1 MGKTSVVAT
10 LAAALAT
17 GSLLTGLTS
26 PTALTG
32 PTGSAGPTGPTSS
45 AGAPPHAPA
54 VAAEADSGPGGSPQ
68 SADAPPGPG
77 VDLDTVTIPE
87 LQDRMADGS
96 LTPSALTAAYLRR
109 IKAINPKIH
118 AVLRTDPTALRQA
131 AASDARHRHGGTRG
145 PLDGIPVLLK
155 DNVNTRDMPTTAGSS
170 ALAGTPPDTDAPLVT
185 RLRDAGAVILGKT
198 NLSEWANFRAAKP
211 TSGWSAVGGQTHN
224 PYVLDRNPCGSS
236 SGSAAALAASLSQ
249 VAIGT
254 ETDGSIVCPAGMN
267 GVVGHKPSHGLVSQT
282 GVVPI
287 SAEQDT
293 AGPMARNVTDA
304 ALTLSVL
311 SGGDA
316 SHPGRT
322 SSPRRTALPGGTSH
336 PAGSSSLPGGRSGG
350 FGPTSPLGSP
360 DLLGELTH
368 RGSLHGKRIGL
379 WRLPS
384 LGPEVDAVM
393 TRTAAKLR
401 TAGAEVVEVTPPYQQ
416 RLAELE
422 FPALYSEFHRDID
435 AYLAT
440 RHGPR
445 NLAALIGFHRTHP
458 AERTCFAGQELF
470 ERALVAPPTTDPAY
484 RAKRAELKDLSRRSL
499 DETLSTHRLDAI
511 AAPTNPPAWTTD
523 CARGDNDVI
532 PSSTPAAVAGYP
544 SLSVPAGF
552 VNKLPVGLLLMAG
565 DHQDAALLSLG
576 AMVQHRLDAW
586 RAPGYLSSVGPDT
599 SR

>member
-1 MGKTSVVAT
+1 MRSRSMVTLLVALGAGALVIPGASQPRAEAVT
-10 LAAALAT
+10 AALSANFAQQQGNSRAT
-17 GSLLTGLTS
+17 SGLD
-26 PTALTG
+26 
-32 PTGSAGPTGPTSS
+32 
-45 AGAPPHAPA
+45 H
-54 VAAEADSGPGGSPQ
+54 
-68 SADAPPGPG
+68 
-77 VDLDTVTIPE
+77 LDTVTIPE
-87 LQDRMADGS
+87 LQARMAHGS
-96 LTPSALTAAYLRR
+96 LTASALTRAYLRR
-109 IKAINPKIH
+109 IATIDPVTH

-131 AASDARHRHGGTRG
+131 AASDARHRHGTTRG

-155 DNVNTRDMPTTAGSS
+155 DNVDTHDMPTTAGSL
-170 ALAGTPPDTDAPLVT
+170 ALAGTPPDRDAALVT

-198 NLSEWANFRAAKP
+198 NLSEWANFRAEKP

-236 SGSAAALAASLSQ
+236 AGSAAALAASLSQ

-267 GVVGHKPSHGLVSQT
+267 GVVGHKPTLGLVSRS

-293 AGPMARNVTDA
+293 AGPMARNVTDV
-304 ALTLSVL
+304 ALTLAVL
-311 SGGDA
+311 SGDN
-316 SHPGRT
+316 SIHPST
-322 SSPRRTALPGGTSH
+322 PGGPGDPIGTS
-336 PAGSSSLPGGRSGG
+336 GPGGLR
-350 FGPTSPLGSP
+350 
-360 DLLGELTH
+360 
-368 RGSLHGKRIGL
+368 GKRIGL

-384 LGPEVDAVM
+384 LGPKVDALM
-393 TRTAAKLR
+393 TRTAQRLR
-401 TAGAEVVEVTPPYQQ
+401 SAGAEVVEVTPPYQD

-422 FPALYSEFHRDID
+422 FPALFSEFHRDID

-445 NLAALIGFHRTHP
+445 NLAGLIAFDRAHP

-470 ERALVAPPTTDPAY
+470 ERALAAPPTTDPAY
-484 RAKRAELKDLSRRSL
+484 RAKAAELRNLSRRSL
-499 DETLSTHRLDAI
+499 DETIAAHRLDAI

-552 VNKLPVGLLLMAG
+552 VDELPVGLLLMAG
-565 DHQDAALLSLG
+565 GHRDAALLSLG
-576 AMVQHRLDAW
+576 AAVEHRLHAW
-586 RAPGYLSSVGPDT
+586 RAPRYLPSVSPESSRG
-599 SR
+599 

>member
-1 MGKTSVVAT
+1 MRQRSVAMLIAVTAV
-10 LAAALAT
+10 
-17 GSLLTGLTS
+17 GSLLAGTPVPGALAAESGAGSS
-26 PTALTG
+26 PS
-32 PTGSAGPTGPTSS
+32 P
-45 AGAPPHAPA
+45 AGAR
-54 VAAEADSGPGGSPQ
+54 
-68 SADAPPGPG
+68 PPGPAG
-77 VDLDTVTIPE
+77 VDLETVTIPE
-87 LQDRMADGS
+87 LQARMADGS
-96 LTPSALTAAYLRR
+96 LTSSALTAAYLQR
-109 IKAINPKIH
+109 IETVDPKIN

-131 AASDARHRHGGTRG
+131 AASDIRHRHGRARG

-155 DNVNTRDMPTTAGSS
+155 DNVNTRGMPTTAGSL
-170 ALAGTPPDTDAPLVT
+170 ALAGSPPDTDAALVT

-211 TSGWSAVGGQTHN
+211 TSGWSAVGGQTGN

-267 GVVGHKPSHGLVSQT
+267 GVVGHKPSLGLVSQA

-304 ALTLSVL
+304 ALTLAVL
-311 SGGDA
+311 RGD
-316 SHPGRT
+316 
-322 SSPRRTALPGGTSH
+322 
-336 PAGSSSLPGGRSGG
+336 GSSQPGVAGATRASGASGSLPEESARPGTLR
-350 FGPTSPLGSP
+350 
-360 DLLGELTH
+360 
-368 RGSLHGKRIGL
+368 GKRIGL

-384 LGPEVDAVM
+384 LGPEVDALM
-393 TRTAAKLR
+393 TRTAEKLR
-401 TAGAEVVEVTPPYQQ
+401 SAGAEVVQVTPPYQE
-416 RLAELE
+416 RLAQLE
-422 FPALYSEFHRDID
+422 YPALLSEFHRDID

-440 RHGPR
+440 RKGPR
-445 NLAALIGFHRTHP
+445 NLAELIEFNRAHP

-470 ERALVAPPTTDPAY
+470 EQALAAPATTDPGY
-484 RAKRAELKDLSRRSL
+484 RVMRAELKDLSRRSL
-499 DETLSTHRLDAI
+499 DETMAAHRLDAI

-552 VNKLPVGLLLMAG
+552 VNELPVGLLLTAG
-565 DHQDAALLSLG
+565 DRQDAKLLSLG
-576 AMVQHRLDAW
+576 AAVEHRLEAW
-586 RAPGYLSSVGPDT
+586 RAPRYLPTVGPGT

>member
-1 MGKTSVVAT
+1 MGKRSVAV
-10 LAAALAT
+10 LIAALVA
-17 GSLLTGLTS
+17 GSVFT
-26 PTALTG
+26 
-32 PTGSAGPTGPTSS
+32 
-45 AGAPPHAPA
+45 GAPNSG
-54 VAAEADSGPGGSPQ
+54 AE
-68 SADAPPGPG
+68 SAETGVRGAPPGPG

-87 LQDRMADGS
+87 LQARMADGS
-96 LTPSALTAAYLRR
+96 LTSSALTAAYLWR
-109 IKAINPKIH
+109 IRTIDPRIN

-155 DNVNTRDMPTTAGSS
+155 DNVNTRDMPTTAGSL
-170 ALAGTPPDTDAPLVT
+170 ALAGSPPDTDAVLVT

-211 TSGWSAVGGQTHN
+211 TSGWSAVGGQTRN

-267 GVVGHKPSHGLVSQT
+267 GVVGHKPSLGLVSRA

-293 AGPMARNVTDA
+293 AGPLARNVTDA
-304 ALTLSVL
+304 ALTFAVL
-311 SGGDA
+311 SGGD
-316 SHPGRT
+316 T
-322 SSPRRTALPGGTSH
+322 PRPGG
-336 PAGSSSLPGGRSGG
+336 LRGR
-350 FGPTSPLGSP
+350 
-360 DLLGELTH
+360 
-368 RGSLHGKRIGL
+368 RIGL
-379 WRLPS
+379 WRLPP

-393 TRTAAKLR
+393 TRTAQRLR
-401 TAGAEVVEVTPPYQQ
+401 TAGAEVVEVTPPYQK

-422 FPALYSEFHRDID
+422 FPALLSEFHRDVD

-445 NLAALIGFHRTHP
+445 NLAGLIEFNRTHP

-470 ERALVAPPTTDPAY
+470 ERALAAPPVTDPQY
-484 RAKRAELKDLSRRSL
+484 RAMRAELKDLSRRSI
-499 DETLSTHRLDAI
+499 DETMAAHHLDAI
-511 AAPTNPPAWTTD
+511 ASPTNPPAWTTD
-523 CARGDNDVI
+523 CVRGDNDVI

-552 VNKLPVGLLLMAG
+552 VNELPVGLLLMAG
-565 DHQDAALLSLG
+565 DRQDTGLLSLG
-576 AMVQHRLDAW
+576 AAVEHRLDAW
-586 RAPGYLSSVGPDT
+586 RAPRYLPSVGA
-599 SR
+599 S